1 MDVHF
6 LAVFWAVLIAL
17 SILYYVV
24 LDGYDLGVGVLFG
37 ITRDEDFRT
46 GMMNS
51 IAPFWDGN
59 EVWLVL
65 IGASLFGAFPVVY
78 GIFLSAFYLPIALML
93 SGLIFRGVSF
103 EFRDRA
109 SSMRSFWGWGF
120 SIGSLVTAFVQGAA
134 IGRLSQG
141 LPVINEQYVSLG
153 GAFDWLTPF
162 SVLCGI
168 GLIFGYCLLG
178 AGWLVMKKT
187 GPLQEWA
194 YRRLVFFLITSILP
208 LALAVAVTLSANRHV
223 AERWNGNPSL
233 FILPVLAAVSCIG
246 LLVGA
251 RKKIDWMPFA
261 MAVLFFAAAFLALA
275 FSFWPYMIP
284 ISVTV
289 YNAAAP
295 ESTLKFLFYG
305 AGIVVFPV
313 ILIYT
318 GAVYWV
324 LRGKT

>member
-1 MDVHF
+1 MDAHF

-17 SILYYVV
+17 SIFYYIV

-37 ITRDEDFRT
+37 ITRNEDFRT

-59 EVWLVL
+59 EVWLIL

-78 GIFLSAFYLPIALML
+78 GVFLSAFYLPVALML

-109 SSMRSFWGWGF
+109 GSMRNFWGWGF
-120 SIGSLVTAFVQGAA
+120 SIGSLVAAFVQGAA

-153 GAFDWLTPF
+153 GPFDWLTPF
-162 SVLCGI
+162 SMLCGM
-168 GLIFGYCLLG
+168 GLVSGYCLLG
-178 AGWLVMKKT
+178 AGWLVMKKS

-194 YRRLVFFLITSILP
+194 YRRLAFFLVISFVM
-208 LALAVAVTLSANRHV
+208 LALAVAITLSADKHV
-223 AERWNGNPSL
+223 AERWAENPSL
-233 FILPVLAAVSCIG
+233 YILPVLAAASCIG
-246 LLVGA
+246 LFAGA
-251 RKKIDWMPFA
+251 RKRIDWMPYA
-261 MAVLFFAAAFLALA
+261 MSVLFFAVAFLALVL
-275 FSFWPYMIP
+275 SFWPYMIP
-284 ISVTV
+284 LSVTV
-289 YNAAAP
+289 HNAAAP

-305 AGIVVFPV
+305 AGIIVLPI

-318 GAVYWV
+318 GVVYWV
-324 LRGKT
+324 MRGKT